1 MANSR
6 STGVE
11 SICTQLTELGV
22 PIAPSTYYD
31 HINREPSRREL
42 RDGELKEHRD
52 GPVFLDSG
60 LSGGC
65 FDDG

>member
-1 MANSR
+1 M
-6 STGVE
+6 GVE

-42 RDGELKEHRD
+42 TC
-52 GPVFLDSG
+52 VQ
-60 LSGGC
+60 GGQIWQT
-65 FDDG
+65 FILFATMSHNRWWSSPTGRL